1 MPLKRVRE
9 ETQMEEILQRL
20 VVLEEQSILLKK
32 DNKTMQTDL
41 LTLTNLN
48 HILFIIE

>member
-9 ETQMEEILQRL
+9 ETQLEEILQRL
-20 VVLEEQSILLKK
+20 VVLEEQSIQLKK

-41 LTLTNLN
+41 
-48 HILFIIE
+48 

>member
-20 VVLEEQSILLKK
+20 VVLEEQSIQLKK
-32 DNKTMQTDL
+32 DNETMQTDL

-48 HILFIIE
+48 HILFKIE